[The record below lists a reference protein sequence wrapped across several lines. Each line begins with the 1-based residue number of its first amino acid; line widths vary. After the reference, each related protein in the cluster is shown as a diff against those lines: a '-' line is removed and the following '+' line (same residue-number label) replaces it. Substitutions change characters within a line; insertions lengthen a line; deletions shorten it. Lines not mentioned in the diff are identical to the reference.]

1 MCVYFLFFL
10 EVYVDILSGRKSLVT
25 AHTLIVIYALL
36 GYHIVFCIQHVL
48 KFVNGIGAHGVVMNY
63 IFLSALLYCCQMYL
77 LYISYFSV
85 GLLKF
90 VIYCADA
97 VFSYYDV
104 V

>member
-1 MCVYFLFFL
+1 MCVYFFFFL

-25 AHTLIVIYALL
+25 ARTWIVIYALS
-36 GYHIVFCIQHVL
+36 GYHIVFCTQQVL
-48 KFVNGIGAHGVVMNY
+48 KFVNSTGAHGVVMNY
-63 IFLSALLYCCQMYL
+63 IFSSALLHCCQMYL

-85 GLLKF
+85 GLLKC
-90 VIYCADA
+90 VIYFADA